1 MKTYFLIGLLGLP
14 LLMAAQSFNS
24 VSPIRFLHS
33 VQIQNK
39 DSGKAAP
46 SVIGPERPSSS
57 QADKTAD
64 LARLMEIAFSFPLD
78 SLQITSPFGM
88 RMHPMTSK
96 KHFHTGLDLRA
107 LSDTGRSILN
117 GKVNRSGY
125 DRNLGYF
132 VRIRHGPY
140 ESLYGHLS
148 RYFVKAG
155 ESVRSGQPIGVTGN
169 TGRSTGEHLHFSI
182 LQDGK
187 PVDPVRF
194 LSGILQFNNQLKQ
207 IDSTYESTNVK
218 TTMH

>member
-1 MKTYFLIGLLGLP
+1 MKTFLLMWLLGLP
-14 LLMAAQSFNS
+14 LLMAAQPFNS

-46 SVIGPERPSSS
+46 SVTGPERPSSS
-57 QADKTAD
+57 HAGKTAN
-64 LARLMEIAFSFPLD
+64 LAELEEIAFSFPLD
-78 SLQITSPFGM
+78 TLQITSPFGL
-88 RMHPMTSK
+88 RKHPVTGK
-96 KHFHTGLDLRA
+96 KHFHAGVDLRA
-107 LSDTGRSILN
+107 GADTVRVILS
-117 GKVNRSGY
+117 GKVNRCGY

-132 VRIRHGPY
+132 IRISHGPH

-182 LQDGK
+182 LRYGK

-194 LSGILQFNNQLKQ
+194 LSGILHFNNQLKQ
-207 IDSTYESTNVK
+207 IDSTYESTNFK